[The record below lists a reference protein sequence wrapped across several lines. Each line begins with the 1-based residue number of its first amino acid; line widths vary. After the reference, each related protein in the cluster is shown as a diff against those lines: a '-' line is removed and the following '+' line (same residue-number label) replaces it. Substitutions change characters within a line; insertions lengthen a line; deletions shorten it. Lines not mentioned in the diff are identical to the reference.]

1 LCESLNIRLIK
12 SLNALLGFDKFL
24 DGDLNCGLP
33 SETRKKLEEVLVGG
47 KPVIDNSNFGTSI
60 FPQLKPHVLQGSRLR
75 ANRSNSVIVSW
86 RFVVVALNAVQGLL
100 SVIGAVSLDT
110 NENDLVAPSAG
121 ALRLHLQGVH

>member
-1 LCESLNIRLIK
+1 MCESLNIRLIK

-33 SETRKKLEEVLVGG
+33 SETRKKLEEVLVGS
-47 KPVIDNSNFGTSI
+47 KPVIDNSNFGTRI
-60 FPQLKPHVLQGSRLR
+60 FPQLEPHVLQGARVR
-75 ANRSNSVIVSW
+75 AYVSNFVIVS
-86 RFVVVALNAVQGLL
+86 RRLIIVALNAVQGLL
-100 SVIGAVSLDT
+100 PVIGAVGLDT